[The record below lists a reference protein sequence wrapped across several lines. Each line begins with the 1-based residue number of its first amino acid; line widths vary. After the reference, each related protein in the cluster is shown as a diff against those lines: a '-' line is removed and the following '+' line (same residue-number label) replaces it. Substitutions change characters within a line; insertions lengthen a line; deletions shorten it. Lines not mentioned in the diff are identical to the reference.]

1 MAVSKSTVLVNG
13 GNTGWTKSDVISA
26 MEVAFANLGWHS
38 GTAKTGVPTTCFAP
52 GSTVPYNES
61 TPGNWRWAAPSIPVS
76 YYRYQRNYYVTNSG
90 NSSWNIKRSEQID
103 YYYGTNYTP
112 SSRLRLYD
120 IADLPTGTA
129 VVYSD
134 EGGLRTPPQLSGG
147 GNAFVNGQTYYIIAV
162 DDDWVQIATTES
174 NALNGI
180 FIELQAGGY
189 SGNFGYFDI
198 DLGTN
203 PTLICRQGDN
213 LNFTVNAT
221 GHPFYIQDQTG
232 AYNPTRLLN
241 NTNFRSITYRDF
253 PQNQGI
259 ENGILSW
266 EIDAWGQGDY
276 HYVCQLHP
284 SMNGI
289 IRVLPSPSGF
299 FNQPELFPYWD
310 YTVPANGVPGK
321 TDLQLRVWRDGVQN
335 NYYRQV
341 NRIEILNQA
350 EGWSNDEVFTIPG
363 SAIGGVSP
371 THDINFGVN
380 SATTQQQND
389 NSGVASLRV
398 TNIGAGSNFYQKW
411 SDGAILRLEN
421 DANKT
426 YGTTYFGIRFN
437 NNDYQI
443 GFLTGSQWDTLGWD
457 PSSTTYSRQGRFG
470 GVVGLDK
477 PSIWNGAL
485 DQNTELF
492 AHYNIATSATPTQY
506 PLRIVVHRATSPQDT
521 NFATITFVQTINSID
536 YSYLTFSLLKG
547 PSVGNGVW
555 DLNYV
560 WNGSWLVVSTG
571 SEGGEAVRLETHFPY
586 ETYGSLENNSGNS
599 LRRESFFGYRRDQTN
614 ENTNRFI
621 DYYTNNI
628 YGLSGDSSQYKT
640 GYYRNSSYDDY
651 QINQQNSTNYN
662 INDAI
667 QTVSVSSS
675 ADYYRPFKGIP
686 LNTNMMPCPY
696 YLPDDFTIIQFS
708 VTPGATAFRVG
719 DTITVSGSEIYEI
732 VQVYYTTNNTALDG
746 IADNTSK
753 GIAFCARTT

>member
-26 MEVAFANLGWHS
+26 LEVAFANLGWHS

-52 GSTVPYNES
+52 GSTVPNNES
-61 TPGNWRWAAPSIPVS
+61 FSANWRWSAPAISATNF
-76 YYRYQRNYYVTNSG
+76 RYQRNYYVTNDG
-90 NSSWNIKRSEQID
+90 TSSWSIKRSEQIS
-103 YYYGTNYTP
+103 YYYGNNYNP
-112 SSRLRLYD
+112 SSRLQLID

-129 VVYSD
+129 VVYSN
-134 EGGLRTPPQLSGG
+134 EGGLRTPPQVPGG

-162 DDDWVQIATTES
+162 DDDWVQIATSES

-180 FIELQAGGY
+180 FIELQSGGY

-203 PTLICRQGDN
+203 PTIICRQGDN
-213 LNFTVNAT
+213 LTFTVNAT
-221 GHPFYIQDQTG
+221 GHPFYIQDQAG
-232 AYNPTRLLN
+232 AYNTSRLLN
-241 NTNFRSITYRDF
+241 STNFRNISYRDY

-259 ENGILSW
+259 ENGTLTW
-266 EIDAWGQGDY
+266 EIDAWRQGDY
-276 HYVCQLHP
+276 YYVCQLHP

-289 IRVLPSPSGF
+289 IRVLPSIAGYTSESDL
-299 FNQPELFPYWD
+299 QPYWD
-310 YTVPANGVPGK
+310 YTVSAGGIPGK
-321 TDLQLRVWRDGVQN
+321 TDLQLRIWRDGVQGS
-335 NYYRQV
+335 YSGQV
-341 NRIEILNQA
+341 DRIEILNEA
-350 EGWSNDEVFTIPG
+350 EGWSNNEVFTIPG

-371 THDINFGVN
+371 THDIDFGVN

-470 GVVGLDK
+470 GVVGLDR
-477 PSIWNGAL
+477 PLSWNGTL
-485 DQNTELF
+485 DQNTDLF
-492 AHYNIATSATPTQY
+492 AHYNIASTATPTAY
-506 PLRIVVHRATSPQDT
+506 PMKIVVHRATSPQDT

-571 SEGGEAVRLETHFPY
+571 TQGGEAVRLETHFPC
-586 ETYGSLENNSGNS
+586 ENYASREDNSGNG
-599 LRRESFFGYRRDQTN
+599 LRREAFFGYRRDQDN
-614 ENTNRFI
+614 DNTNYFI

-628 YGLSGDSSQYKT
+628 YGFSGDNGSYKA

-662 INDAI
+662 INDAV
-667 QTVSVSSS
+667 QTISVSSS
-675 ADYYRPFKGIP
+675 ANYYRPFKGIP

-746 IADNTSK
+746 IANNTSK